1 MRRVHSDLAYQ
12 YWFEEI
18 RRQLRTVHG
27 AAAVILWKAFRLT
40 FFSNLLVGNASP
52 AKMVSWLK
60 DSAYEQVE
68 EEDPESY
75 EMKHGRRNG
84 DA

>member
-1 MRRVHSDLAYQ
+1 
-12 YWFEEI
+12 
-18 RRQLRTVHG
+18 
-27 AAAVILWKAFRLT
+27 
-40 FFSNLLVGNASP
+40 
-52 AKMVSWLK
+52 MVSWLK
-60 DSAYEQVE
+60 DSDYEQVE